1 MITTSFVSFSYICKS
16 LAKLETVLILQIDV
30 WCKWN
35 ECLTEWGSS
44 PHLLLLISDEIGKEG
59 EDGRLGLCLC
69 CFLKSLLQIGSDS
82 K

>member
-1 MITTSFVSFSYICKS
+1 M
-16 LAKLETVLILQIDV
+16 
-30 WCKWN
+30 
-35 ECLTEWGSS
+35 TEWGSS